1 MCVLIHCVCVCM
13 CVCIHVCVCPSG
25 GGISGQIPVLHTRLH
40 HVCDKYRVTIPSDYS
55 GRGRGRGR
63 GCSHPPPGSSCGH
76 HCGGPQ
82 KGFCEEES
90 TSGCSSDADGD
101 IGDQH
106 G

>member
-1 MCVLIHCVCVCM
+1 MCIYMCVHEGVCVCVCT
-13 CVCIHVCVCPSG
+13 SG

-40 HVCDKYRVTIPSDYS
+40 HVCDKYRVTIPSGLS
-55 GRGRGRGR
+55 GR
-63 GCSHPPPGSSCGH
+63 GCSHPPPGSCCDH
-76 HCGGPQ
+76 RCVGPQ